1 MNQIAKLL
9 TPNLPP
15 LSISKAADF
24 GRVAVVLGG
33 TAAERKVSLNSGA
46 AVLDALLAQGVDA
59 HAFDLGPQPIAELLS
74 AGYDRVFNIVHGRGG
89 EDGALQGALDLA
101 GIPYTGMGQAAAAL
115 SMDKLTT
122 KAVWQ
127 ARQLPTPGYRHMT
140 SEADAEAVVAELG
153 LPLMVKPAREGSS
166 IGMARVES
174 VEELAA
180 AWLQAAELDSRVVIE
195 QWVTGAEYTAAI
207 LQDVVLPTIRLET
220 PNQFYDYQAK
230 YEQSNTGYH
239 CPSGLS
245 DEQELACRA
254 LALTAFQAA
263 GCTGWGRVDF
273 MIDQQAQVW
282 LLEANGVPGMT
293 SHSLVP
299 MAAHAAAVDFNEL
312 VWRILETSFKDDN
325 AKMKEAAR

>member
-1 MNQIAKLL
+1 MSQLAKHLL
-9 TPNLPP
+9 PNLPA
-15 LSISKAADF
+15 LQINNAADF

-33 TAAERKVSLNSGA
+33 TAAERAVSLDSGA
-46 AVLDALLAQGVDA
+46 AVLKALLAQGVNA
-59 HAFDLGPQPIAELLS
+59 EAFDLGPQTLAELLT

-101 GIPYTGMGQAAAAL
+101 SIPYTGMGQAAAAL

-127 ARQLPTPGYRHMT
+127 AQQLPTPGYRHMT
-140 SEADAEAVVAELG
+140 SADDAEAVVAELG

-174 VEELAA
+174 AEELAA
-180 AWLQAAELDSRVVIE
+180 AWVLAAELDSRVVIE
-195 QWVTGAEYTAAI
+195 QWVIGAEYTAAI

-230 YEQSNTGYH
+230 YELNNTGYH
-239 CPSGLS
+239 CPSGLT
-245 DEQELACRA
+245 DAQELESRA
-254 LALTAFQAA
+254 LALSAFQAA

-273 MIDQQAQVW
+273 MIDQQSRVW

-299 MAAHAAAVDFNEL
+299 MAAQAAAVDFNEL
-312 VWRILETSFKDDN
+312 VWRVLETSFKET
-325 AKMKEAAR
+325 AEKTAEAST